1 MTRISDYFLVG
12 AAAVCGAFL
21 VLLGRQYIFRGAK
34 SRAGRTFLLTVSIVT
49 VFLGSSLFGRA
60 RAEEP
65 IPGPAREAMVELE
78 AEILSLK
85 HLKRSKPLVDKK
97 VNPFWR
103 RAKWEGITNLFDTI
117 EKMEPSELSDDR
129 REAIEKN
136 FTEKMASMQKDVGV
150 SDTLANYLKKE
161 YSRILKRRVSS
172 EDEAEAKDISDFIKT
187 LEEIKD
193 TCDTL
198 DKADEESLFVRNL
211 LRKRLQEELAVL
223 KDLRIKSRLET
234 IGITREKYLAGLSD
248 ALDAL
253 SDYSKVTAQTR
264 TNYLDSLLL
273 YPTPKMCMEPRAV
286 RRVAERG
293 PRMKDLMKALEAKK
307 ITREHFWEAQAPLRA
322 YRNFAGETV
331 AKSPDIWVKHAGG
344 GYVQLKGDKV
354 DLFDDDIIVNKGDK
368 DVVITLKDGRH
379 FKLAHK
385 EIKVFWEMELVTP
398 PEALEKVKALI
409 EQLGAEDFAD
419 REAAQHSLTATG
431 VIARP
436 HVEEA
441 AEKHSDMEV
450 RTRASNIMKQL
461 EKTYLKENS
470 GDLYVAPE

>member
-21 VLLGRQYIFRGAK
+21 LLLGRQYIFRGAK
-34 SRAGRTFLLTVSIVT
+34 SRAGRTFLLTLSIVT

-78 AEILSLK
+78 AEISRSRLK
-85 HLKRSKPLVDKK
+85 TLDDKK

-103 RAKWEGITNLFDTI
+103 RAKWEEITNLFDKI

-136 FTEKMASMQKDVGV
+136 FTEEMASMQKDVGV

-161 YSRILKRRVSS
+161 YSLRLKRRVSS
-172 EDEAEAKDISDFIKT
+172 EGEAEAKDTSDFIKI

-193 TCDTL
+193 TCETL

-211 LRKRLQEELAVL
+211 LRERLQEELTEL

-234 IGITREKYLAGLSD
+234 IGVTREKYLAGLSD

-253 SDYSKVTAQTR
+253 SDYSKATAQTR

-286 RRVAERG
+286 RRVEEPG
-293 PRMKDLMKALEAKK
+293 LRMEELMKALEAKK
-307 ITREHFWEAQAPLRA
+307 ITREHFREAQAPLRA
-322 YRNFAGETV
+322 YRNFAGRTV
-331 AKSPDIWVKHAGG
+331 AKSPDQSQPIR
-344 GYVQLKGDKV
+344 
-354 DLFDDDIIVNKGDK
+354 
-368 DVVITLKDGRH
+368 VVAIARSSNQRRCSTGEPSFQWFSK
-379 FKLAHK
+379 K
-385 EIKVFWEMELVTP
+385 T
-398 PEALEKVKALI
+398 ALI
-409 EQLGAEDFAD
+409 
-419 REAAQHSLTATG
+419 
-431 VIARP
+431 P
-436 HVEEA
+436 
-441 AEKHSDMEV
+441 
-450 RTRASNIMKQL
+450 
-461 EKTYLKENS
+461 
-470 GDLYVAPE
+470 